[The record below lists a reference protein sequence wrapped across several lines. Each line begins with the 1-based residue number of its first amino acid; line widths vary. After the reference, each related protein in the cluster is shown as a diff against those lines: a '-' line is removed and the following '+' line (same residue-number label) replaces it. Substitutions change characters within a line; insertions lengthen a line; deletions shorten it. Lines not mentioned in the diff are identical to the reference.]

1 MWLDLR
7 FSFCVNTGIGKNL
20 NCVLSPDIQVLEAG
34 DTDTQMFTEINRE
47 KLHKMIALEQKIYA
61 DDGIA
66 KDDQEKKLKY
76 NWFNMKQI

>member
-20 NCVLSPDIQVLEAG
+20 NCVLSPDIQVLEVG
-34 DTDTQMFTEINRE
+34 DTNKKIFTKINRDE
-47 KLHKMIALEQKIYA
+47 LHKMIALEQEICA

-66 KDDQEKKLKY
+66 KDDQEQKLK
-76 NWFNMKQI
+76 